1 MNAKDKVSVLRL
13 FNIILYITSDN
24 VDAAAANRNILV
36 MSTVVWAP
44 AIVTTVEKVSL
55 CSSTRYIIQPDR
67 SASRAISVSQCLSSI
82 PVGKKNKLTASQT
95 MLITMYKKA

>member
-36 MSTVVWAP
+36 MSTVV
-44 AIVTTVEKVSL
+44 
-55 CSSTRYIIQPDR
+55 
-67 SASRAISVSQCLSSI
+67 
-82 PVGKKNKLTASQT
+82 
-95 MLITMYKKA
+95 